1 MSVFALGLLETQGRR
16 LGLWA
21 ALAAVLAAVAGGF
34 ASYAAAEP
42 LLVRASLLSLAAVA
56 LLLLAIRLP
65 VPVLPLAVVVGLIGL
80 GNMELSRIVPLP
92 MLGSQEK
99 WVLAMLGGVVLLG
112 VALDVSAP
120 IRPTWPAVLV
130 LGGLFL
136 AVCTGSLFYAADRQL
151 AWDSL
156 AHQAVQMPALA
167 AGFFWIRRA
176 REAGALV
183 ACLAA
188 VGAVSAALGLWQ
200 FLTPEAFNNLFGRF
214 TDPDMRFFM
223 DYWALDVGRIGALW
237 AHAPPFA
244 AFLSAL
250 LPAFLYLWLRHRTL
264 WRAWLAIGG
273 FMLTTVA
280 LVLTG
285 TRMEFVGAVAGVVAM
300 FAAWGVSV
308 NSLTRVRAGILPAL
322 AGALVVASV
331 LSAQGSPESN
341 VFTRTLRLLQGDP
354 ATTDMVSHRKAAYA
368 GLLDAWRSNPIL
380 GVGLGNTQEATENA
394 TAYTGWRALT
404 SPHSYY
410 LGLLAQT
417 GLAGMGLVALMLAA
431 MIPHY
436 RRLLKRAVGSR
447 ERAFG
452 AFALA
457 ASVAVLVGGIA
468 DNAMLY
474 VWQVGVVFW
483 LLQGAVVSLSLR
495 GEEEPAFVIDQDGAS
510 REEARDAG

>member
-1 MSVFALGLLETQGRR
+1 
-16 LGLWA
+16 
-21 ALAAVLAAVAGGF
+21 
-34 ASYAAAEP
+34 
-42 LLVRASLLSLAAVA
+42 
-56 LLLLAIRLP
+56 
-65 VPVLPLAVVVGLIGL
+65 VVVGLIGL

-156 AHQAVQMPALA
+156 AHQAVQMAALA

-285 TRMEFVGAVAGVVAM
+285 TRMEFVGGVAGVVAM

-308 NSLTRVRAGILPAL
+308 NSLTRVRAGILPARRGRQKATSSHGL
-322 AGALVVASV
+322 CASCRATPQPPTWSV
-331 LSAQGSPESN
+331 TGRRHMP
-341 VFTRTLRLLQGDP
+341 VFWMPGDPTPSWGWGWATPRRPRRTPRRTPDGGPSLRLT
-354 ATTDMVSHRKAAYA
+354 ATTW
-368 GLLDAWRSNPIL
+368 G
-380 GVGLGNTQEATENA
+380 
-394 TAYTGWRALT
+394 
-404 SPHSYY
+404 
-410 LGLLAQT
+410 
-417 GLAGMGLVALMLAA
+417 
-431 MIPHY
+431 
-436 RRLLKRAVGSR
+436 
-447 ERAFG
+447 F
-452 AFALA
+452 
-457 ASVAVLVGGIA
+457 
-468 DNAMLY
+468 
-474 VWQVGVVFW
+474 
-483 LLQGAVVSLSLR
+483 
-495 GEEEPAFVIDQDGAS
+495 
-510 REEARDAG
+510 